1 MEETFNP
8 GYCTIESAEII
19 TADRESE
26 IITGLIGRFD
36 LQQSMANGTITG
48 SIDVLDGVG
57 LLTTLPIRAEEN
69 LKLRLKSHDLQTE
82 LNLDLQIIEISNVSI
97 QKESGDQYAYT
108 LHFVT
113 RSSWQAMT
121 KNVITAFRSK
131 SASYCAKQLFKTY
144 FKKRIVEK

>member
-1 MEETFNP
+1 MIKP
-8 GYCTIESAEII
+8 SIELPISSKPTDLELKKLK
-19 TADRESE
+19 EYFKEMPVNE

-108 LHFVT
+108 LHFIT
-113 RSSWQAMT
+113 KSSWNALT
-121 KNVITAFRSK
+121 ENVITAFRQK
-131 SASYCAKQLFKTY
+131 PASY
-144 FKKRIVEK
+144 